1 MLAIE
6 FSCRRVYQGAVSS
19 IRTLN
24 VEEVATALR
33 VARRTVYALLAEG
46 ALPVVRIGRAY
57 RVDVEALRRFV
68 KQGGRE
74 SLGGRKREARA

>member
-1 MLAIE
+1 M
-6 FSCRRVYQGAVSS
+6 SS

-24 VEEVATALR
+24 VEEVAQALR

-68 KQGGRE
+68 RNGGRA
-74 SLGGRKREARA
+74 SDVARRRAHGARA

>member
-1 MLAIE
+1 MHH
-6 FSCRRVYQGAVSS
+6 GAVPIVRSLL
-19 IRTLN
+19 T
-24 VEEVATALR
+24 VEEVAATLA
-33 VARRTVYALLAEG
+33 VARRTVYGLIREG
-46 ALPVVRIGRAY
+46 ALPPIRIGRAL